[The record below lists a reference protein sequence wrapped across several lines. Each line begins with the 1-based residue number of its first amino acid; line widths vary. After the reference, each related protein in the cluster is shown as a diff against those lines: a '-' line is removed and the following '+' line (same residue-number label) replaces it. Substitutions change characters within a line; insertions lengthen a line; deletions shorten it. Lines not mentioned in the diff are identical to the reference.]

1 MKNINQVKL
10 ENKIFKELIIEEKE
24 LLGKLNILYIV

>member
-10 ENKIFKELIIEEKE
+10 ENKIFKELITEEKE